1 MILISIVTPVYGCKT
16 SLHELYLRVKQTVEQ
31 ITDNFELIFV
41 NDNSPDNPWPT
52 IVDLHN
58 RDNRVK
64 GICLSKNFG
73 QHKAIYAGLTKA
85 KGQWVVVMDCDL
97 QDRPEEILNFY
108 NTAINTGSQVVLGR
122 RENRRDNF
130 IKKTFSKVFYK
141 VLGYLTDTRQDS
153 TIANFGIYN
162 TNVVQAVCSMGD
174 SFKYFPAMV
183 KWVGFKQ
190 TTLNIEHDERKYGK
204 TSYSIKKLVQLGLDV
219 IIAFSE
225 KPLRLTIKLGLVISS
240 FTFLLLIIEL
250 IRYFNGNIKVL
261 GYTSLI
267 LSIWF
272 FGGLTIFIIGV
283 VGLYIGKTFD
293 KVKSRPVFIIDQELN

>member
-153 TIANFGIYN
+153 AIANFGIYN

>member
-1 MILISIVTPVYGCKT
+1 MILVSVVTPVYGCKT

-153 TIANFGIYN
+153 AIANFGIYN